1 MAISIGWKRVERWLY
16 PLLVAVHLVPI
27 LAPHWFVTLDG
38 PSHLYSARIVRS
50 LVLGDPFFHR
60 FFHLSTYPEPYW
72 LGHAAMAVLL
82 GFLPAWAVGKVM
94 WCAAVIGLALA
105 FRFLVRT
112 IAPTRV
118 WTSFLVMPF
127 LLNYA
132 LRLGFLNFCLS
143 LALLFLAL
151 AMAWR
156 GIQHGRMKAT
166 WLALA
171 MVLLYFAHL
180 STFLLC
186 VGMLS
191 ALWAW
196 AWLISGAAERHNLRR
211 IALGLCGALVLP
223 LALVA
228 GYVMSHHPAQ
238 ATVARLPFSDLW
250 RYIIEGRSW
259 NALGTDG
266 EHWACIVTAVP
277 MLFAGIAAL
286 VLRAKLIGNRKWCL
300 TDFWPL
306 LTLASFAAYF
316 LIPDVVAGGSS
327 VSPRLLLFSMFFLA
341 CTAAISELPDRLLL
355 PAVAL
360 VVLADL
366 HHTRIQYA
374 SSVSLGRECAELM
387 SVQGELADRSVLL
400 PLNYSGNWMHSNLS
414 SHLGTGKARV
424 VVLDHFTA
432 LAPFN
437 PEQWNEAMKPY
448 GPIGN
453 FASSNTPCIRIAG
466 YADST
471 GVAVDAVLTWKMN
484 AAAVDSCLSDVQ
496 AQLRADFL
504 PVASSPHGDAQLFRH
519 R

>member
-1 MAISIGWKRVERWLY
+1 MAISNRWERVERWLY
-16 PLLVAVHLVPI
+16 PLLVAIHLIPI

-38 PSHLYSARIVRS
+38 PSHLYSARIVRG

-72 LGHAAMAVLL
+72 LGHAIMAVLL

-94 WCAAVIGLALA
+94 WCTAVIGLAWA

-112 IAPTRV
+112 IAPTRA
-118 WTSFLVMPF
+118 WASLLVMPF

-143 LALLFLAL
+143 LVLLFLAMAL
-151 AMAWR
+151 AWR
-156 GIQHGRMKAT
+156 GIQRGRLKVP
-166 WLALA
+166 WLALVL
-171 MVLLYFAHL
+171 VLLYFAHL

-186 VGMLS
+186 TGMLL
-191 ALWAW
+191 ALWTW
-196 AWLISGAAERHNLRR
+196 AWLISHGEDRHNLRR
-211 IALGLCGALVLP
+211 IALGLGGALVLP

-228 GYVMSHHPAQ
+228 GYILTHHPAQ
-238 ATVARLPFSDLW
+238 ATVARLPANDLW

-259 NALGTDG
+259 NALGTAG
-266 EHWACIVTAVP
+266 EHFACILTAVP

-286 VLRAKLIGNRKWCL
+286 VFRGRRIGSRKGSL
-300 TDFWPL
+300 MDFWPL

-316 LIPDVVAGGSS
+316 LLPDVVAGGSS

-341 CTAAISELPDRLLL
+341 CTAAVSELPVRLLL
-355 PAVAL
+355 PSVAL

-366 HHTRIQYA
+366 HHTRIQYD
-374 SSVSLGRECAELM
+374 SSISLGRECAELM
-387 SVQGELADRSVLL
+387 GVQGELADRSVLL
-400 PLNYSGNWMHSNLS
+400 PLNYSGNWMHSNIS
-414 SHLGTGKARV
+414 SYLGTGEVRV

-437 PEQWNEAMKPY
+437 PEQWNAAMKPY
-448 GPIGN
+448 GPIGD
-453 FASSNTPCIRIAG
+453 FASSNAPCVRIAG
-466 YADST
+466 YAAST

-484 AAAVDSCLSDVQ
+484 AAAPDSCLFDVQ
-496 AQLRADFL
+496 AQLESKYV
-504 PVASSPHGDAQLFRH
+504 PVARSPHGDAQLFRH